1 MSENGSDLLAPPK
14 LVTLKSARL
23 VLSTLQMS
31 DLLDLMPILTS
42 RDVMQW
48 T

>member
-1 MSENGSDLLAPPK
+1 MSADGSDLLAPPK
-14 LVTLKSARL
+14 SATLISARL

-31 DLLDLMPILTS
+31 DLLDLMPILTN